1 MFPEDPK
8 ARSAFRSTLYS
19 IWGPGNW
26 IFYGSRRE
34 KTMKGHPTAFTVPLI
49 AIVMG
54 GLALGSTS
62 ALLAAPAAESAAL
75 TLKTRIPLANV
86 KGRMDHLSVDITG
99 QRLFATAVD
108 NGTLEVIDL
117 QAGRQVRTIEGLE
130 EPQGAFYDAST
141 NHLFVASGGDGTV
154 KIFDGT
160 TFQLLQTVN
169 LSSDAD
175 NVRFDTHSNRVVVG
189 YGGEKFL
196 GGKPVRGQ
204 GNGALAF
211 LDSTGKKS
219 QEISVGGHPES
230 FQLEKSGARVFVNDP
245 DRKEVEVADVVK
257 GTVLAHWPITTCTDN
272 FPMTLDEAHH
282 RLFVGCRIPARLL
295 VLDTESGKTVAS
307 LETGTSDDIF
317 YDASKLRIYV
327 VCREGFIEVFQ
338 QQDANHYDKL
348 ARHPIAPDSGTGF
361 FVPDQGRLFVSA
373 RRQGEKSA
381 EILEYET
388 K

>member
-1 MFPEDPK
+1 VKTFPIT
-8 ARSAFRSTLYS
+8 F
-19 IWGPGNW
+19 
-26 IFYGSRRE
+26 
-34 KTMKGHPTAFTVPLI
+34 TAPLI
-49 AIVMG
+49 AIVMV
-54 GLALGSTS
+54 GLP
-62 ALLAAPAAESAAL
+62 PASVDAQPAEPATQAAAL
-75 TLKTRIPLANV
+75 TLETRIALPNV
-86 KGRMDHLSVDITG
+86 KGRMDHLSVDLKG

-117 QAGRQVRTIEGLE
+117 QAGRHIGTIPNLD
-130 EPQGAFYDAST
+130 EPQGAYYDAST
-141 NHLFVASGGDGTV
+141 NRLFVASGGDGTV

-160 TFQLLQTVN
+160 MLQLLQTVK

-175 NVRFDTHSNRVVVG
+175 NVRYDVHSNRIVVG

-211 LDSTGKKS
+211 LDSTGKKT
-219 QEISVGGHPES
+219 QEIPIGGHPES
-230 FQLEKSGARVFVNDP
+230 FQLEKSGTRVFVNDP

-257 GTVLAHWPITTCTDN
+257 GTVFAHWPIATCTDN

-307 LETGTSDDIF
+307 LETGTSDDLF
-317 YDASKLRIYV
+317 YDASKSRIYV
-327 VCREGFIEVFQ
+327 ICREGFIEAFQ
-338 QQDANHYDKL
+338 QQDADHYGKL
-348 ARHPIAPDSGTGF
+348 ARYPIAPESGTGF
-361 FVPDQGRLFVSA
+361 FLPDQGKLFVSA

-381 EILEYET
+381 EILVYQT